1 MREYINKAD
10 QLAGGSRTLARLSH
24 VLGADQPVA
33 NPTSTQAFLR
43 DIGASRTR
51 DVEDGLGTLAGA
63 VAGGYFGNKH
73 KHPVLGVIAGA
84 SLGRNVPALLNA
96 GLRRPATRNLLTT
109 GSGLAAAYYT
119 KGHPWYLQV
128 GAFIGGSIA
137 GSLAG
142 SALDLF
148 DKE

>member
-1 MREYINKAD
+1 MNEYINKAD
-10 QLAGGSRTLARLSH
+10 QLAGGSRALARLSH

-33 NPTSTQAFLR
+33 NPSTTREFLR
-43 DIGASRTR
+43 DIGASRPR
-51 DVEDGLGTLAGA
+51 DVEDGIGTLAGA
-63 VAGGYFGNKH
+63 AVGAFVGNKH
-73 KHPVLGVIAGA
+73 KHPVLGLIGGA
-84 SLGRNVPALLNA
+84 SLGRNVPALFNP

-119 KGHPWYLQV
+119 KSHPWYLQAA
-128 GAFIGGSIA
+128 AFIGGSIA